1 MIFPPCADF
10 RLTFAFRVDRHADP
24 AVPDGDVLWQPG
36 KPDGHKQ
43 VAGGAGKVDDLQKID
58 DPKPPL
64 RNKREDGGK
73 QNAKGQN
80 WGQGNGQVAAFV
92 VIVVAACKGV
102 QSGEAVP
109 DLFGAERLH
118 DNAVD
123 QLVQKQISEDE
134 DAQHQKP
141 QADGQVVRPGEQ

>member
-24 AVPDGDVLWQPG
+24 AVPDGDVLWQLG

-73 QNAKGQN
+73 QNAEGQN
-80 WGQGNGQVAAFV
+80 WGQVKPYRTFLVPSAFMTMPWTSS
-92 VIVVAACKGV
+92 CKN
-102 QSGEAVP
+102 
-109 DLFGAERLH
+109 R
-118 DNAVD
+118 
-123 QLVQKQISEDE
+123 
-134 DAQHQKP
+134 
-141 QADGQVVRPGEQ
+141 